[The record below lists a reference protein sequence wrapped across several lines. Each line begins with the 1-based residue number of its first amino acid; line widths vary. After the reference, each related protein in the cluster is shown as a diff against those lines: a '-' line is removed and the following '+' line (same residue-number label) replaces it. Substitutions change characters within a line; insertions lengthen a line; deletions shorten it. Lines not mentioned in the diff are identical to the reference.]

1 MKRLFVATLLSFFVV
16 NLSAQ
21 DYLPGI
27 WKTDK
32 DNTLV
37 RIEKQGDVF
46 EGKVISSDD
55 ENIKP
60 GTVMLKDVKSKKEK
74 LEGKIYVPARDTWLE
89 GTFEVSGDK
98 LKITA
103 KIAFISKSVVW
114 TKNQ

>member
-1 MKRLFVATLLSFFVV
+1 MKSFLIVSLLSI
-16 NLSAQ
+16 NTLSLSAQ
-21 DYLPGI
+21 NSLI
-27 WKTDK
+27 SSWKTDK
-32 DNTLV
+32 DNTVV

-46 EGKVISSDD
+46 IGKVISSDD

-60 GTVMLKDVKSKKEK
+60 GTVMLKEVKPKKEK
-74 LEGKIYVPARDTWLE
+74 LEGKIYLPERDTWLD

-114 TKNQ
+114 TKAL